1 MKYSRYLLYNYNMS
15 KNQVSFYNQAGR
27 WWGGSDITDE
37 YRERAK
43 KVEQLLGSRPLD
55 ILDLGAGNGG
65 TSAAMA
71 ELGHNVIGIEY
82 AEERA
87 NQAKVIAQNVKNG
100 QLSIICDD
108 FYTYTFDRKF
118 DLVTYWDGFGIGTD
132 AEQQSLLRR
141 IPQEWLKEDGVLL
154 MDVYSPYGPISES
167 GTQEELSKL
176 QGVAESVDMIRKV
189 HFDFVRSRWID
200 EWQPKDNPKASMSQ
214 DLRCYTPEDF
224 KLLITDTNL
233 KIVQIE
239 IKDEIV
245 PKDLPVSET
254 SKLFKDSWS
263 YFVQLARSTADS
275 Q

>member
-1 MKYSRYLLYNYNMS
+1 MS

-87 NQAKVIAQNVKNG
+87 KQAKVIAQNVKNG

-108 FYTYTFDRKF
+108 FYTYTFDRQF

-132 AEQQSLLRR
+132 AEQQSLLHR
-141 IPQEWLKEDGVLL
+141 ISQEWLKVDGVLL

-176 QGVAESVDMIRKV
+176 SGVAKSVDMIRKV
-189 HFDFVRSRWID
+189 HFDFVR
-200 EWQPKDNPKASMSQ
+200 
-214 DLRCYTPEDF
+214 
-224 KLLITDTNL
+224 
-233 KIVQIE
+233 
-239 IKDEIV
+239 
-245 PKDLPVSET
+245 
-254 SKLFKDSWS
+254 
-263 YFVQLARSTADS
+263 
-275 Q
+275 